1 LITLF
6 PISLLKTKILSFS
19 QKTSGENTK
28 IYIMKKGALDK
39 GNKKKLSRID
49 KIEKALYE
57 LIEEGKITSKR
68 IREISEENERGFR
81 ELRES
86 IAELKEKVD
95 KAYELFDKTSERLD
109 RVSERLDKVSERLDR
124 AYELAER
131 AFAAADRAFA
141 AAERASQ
148 EVARVSEEVA
158 KTSEEIKKLKTE
170 ISRLTGSWG
179 EFVEGLIEP
188 STIKYMEEK
197 GFKVVE
203 VHQGAKVSRNGMNA
217 EYDLYLV
224 CEKKSNNRKKDKV
237 ILLVSAKTKVSS
249 RDVDELLEDMKKFFF
264 FLEQYKG
271 FKLMGA
277 IAGIR
282 FGKGADIYALRSG
295 LIVMKPAGEIMQI
308 QEPKKIRFVS

>member
-1 LITLF
+1 LF
-6 PISLLKTKILSFS
+6 PISLIKTKIFSFS
-19 QKTSGENTK
+19 QKTSDENTK
-28 IYIMKKGALDK
+28 IYIMKKGALEK
-39 GNKKKLSRID
+39 GNKKSRID

-95 KAYELFDKTSERLD
+95 KAYKLFDKTSERLD
-109 RVSERLDKVSERLDR
+109 KVSERLDMVSERLDR

-131 AFAAADRAFA
+131 AFV
-141 AAERASQ
+141 AAEKASK
-148 EVARVSEEVA
+148 EVARASEEVA
-158 KTSEEIKKLKTE
+158 KTSEEIRKLKTE

-179 EFVEGLIEP
+179 EFVEGMIEP
-188 STIKYMEEK
+188 SAIKFMEEK
-197 GFKVVE
+197 GFKVIGVYPE
-203 VHQGAKVSRNGMNA
+203 AKVSRDGENA
-217 EYDLYLV
+217 EYDLFLV
-224 CEKKSNNRKKDKV
+224 CKKKSNNSNRRKEKV

-295 LIVMKPAGEIMQI
+295 LIIMKPAGEIMQI
-308 QEPKKIRFVS
+308 HEPKKIKFVS

>member
-1 LITLF
+1 LF
-6 PISLLKTKILSFS
+6 PISLLKTEILSFS
-19 QKTSGENTK
+19 QKTSDENTK
-28 IYIMKKGALDK
+28 IYIMKKEALVK
-39 GNKKKLSRID
+39 GNKRRLSRID
-49 KIEKALYE
+49 KIEKALHE

-81 ELRES
+81 ELREA
-86 IAELKEKVD
+86 IN
-95 KAYELFDKTSERLD
+95 KT
-109 RVSERLDKVSERLDR
+109 SERLDR

-131 AFAAADRAFA
+131 AFAAA
-141 AAERASQ
+141 EKASK
-148 EVARVSEEVA
+148 EVARASEEVA

-179 EFVEGLIEP
+179 EFVEGMIEP
-188 STIKYMEEK
+188 SAIKFMEQK
-197 GFKVVE
+197 GFKVVGVYPE
-203 VHQGAKVSRNGMNA
+203 AKVSRDGENA
-217 EYDLYLV
+217 EYDLFLV
-224 CEKKSNNRKKDKV
+224 CEKKIKSRKKEKV

-295 LIVMKPAGEIMQI
+295 LIVMKPAGEVMQI
-308 QEPKKIRFVS
+308 QGLRKNYVV

>member
-1 LITLF
+1 
-6 PISLLKTKILSFS
+6 
-19 QKTSGENTK
+19 
-28 IYIMKKGALDK
+28 MKKGALVK
-39 GNKKKLSRID
+39 GNKRRLSRID
-49 KIEKALYE
+49 KIEKALHE

-68 IREISEENERGFR
+68 IREISEENEKGFR
-81 ELRES
+81 ELREA
-86 IAELKEKVD
+86 IN
-95 KAYELFDKTSERLD
+95 KT
-109 RVSERLDKVSERLDR
+109 SERLDR

-131 AFAAADRAFA
+131 AFAAA
-141 AAERASQ
+141 ERASQ
-148 EVARVSEEVA
+148 EVARASEEVA
-158 KTSEEIKKLKTE
+158 KTSEEIRKLKTE

-188 STIKYMEEK
+188 STIKFMEGK

-224 CEKKSNNRKKDKV
+224 CEKKSNNSNRKKDKV

>member
-1 LITLF
+1 LIISF
-6 PISLLKTKILSFS
+6 SVSLLKTKILSFS
-19 QKTSGENTK
+19 QKTSDENTK
-28 IYIMKKGALDK
+28 IYIMKKEALVK
-39 GNKKKLSRID
+39 GNKRRLSRID
-49 KIEKALYE
+49 KIEKALHE

-81 ELRES
+81 ELREA
-86 IAELKEKVD
+86 IN
-95 KAYELFDKTSERLD
+95 KT
-109 RVSERLDKVSERLDR
+109 SERLDR
-124 AYELAER
+124 AYELADR
-131 AFAAADRAFA
+131 AFASADRAFA

-148 EVARVSEEVA
+148 EVTRASEEVA

-179 EFVEGLIEP
+179 EFVEGMIEP
-188 STIKYMEEK
+188 SAIKFMEEK
-197 GFKVVE
+197 GFKVIGVYPE
-203 VHQGAKVSRNGMNA
+203 AKVSRDGENA
-217 EYDLYLV
+217 EYDLFLV
-224 CEKKSNNRKKDKV
+224 CEKKIKSRKKEKV

-308 QEPKKIRFVS
+308 QEPKKVRFVS

>member
-1 LITLF
+1 M
-6 PISLLKTKILSFS
+6 LKTGLKLSFV
-19 QKTSGENTK
+19 QLVLRLT
-28 IYIMKKGALDK
+28 I
-39 GNKKKLSRID
+39 
-49 KIEKALYE
+49 
-57 LIEEGKITSKR
+57 IEEGKITSKR

-109 RVSERLDKVSERLDR
+109 KVSERLDR

-131 AFAAADRAFA
+131 AFAAVNRAFA

-148 EVARVSEEVA
+148 EVERTSKEVARVSEEVA
-158 KTSEEIKKLKTE
+158 KTSEEIRKLKTE

-179 EFVEGLIEP
+179 EVPEGMIEP
-188 STIKYMEEK
+188 SAIKFMEEK
-197 GFKVVE
+197 GFKVVGVYPE
-203 VHQGAKVSRNGMNA
+203 AKVSRDGENA
-217 EYDLYLV
+217 EYDLFLV
-224 CEKKSNNRKKDKV
+224 CEKKSNNSNRRKEKV
-237 ILLVSAKTKVSS
+237 TLLVSAKTKVSS

-282 FGKGADIYALRSG
+282 FGKGVDYTL
-295 LIVMKPAGEIMQI
+295 
-308 QEPKKIRFVS
+308 